1 MVGRPPNYAADMA
14 TKRLI
19 SLGYWLN
26 EELVKLGA
34 NEADRKTQIWKY
46 NRMSRTYDVWE
57 TAAECLNDVLDG
69 IVEQN
74 RRPHRRW
81 G

>member
-1 MVGRPPNYAADMA
+1 MA